1 VVGSVDTAAGGMTTV
16 EAPLPVVGV
25 RAVEVDGVAETA
37 AVPVLGVEPDMGISC
52 DGEPPIIN
60 HSAVSAT

>member
-1 VVGSVDTAAGGMTTV
+1 MTTF

-25 RAVEVDGVAETA
+25 RAVEDDGVAVTA
-37 AVPVLGVEPDMGISC
+37 AVTVLGVEPVMGIPC